1 YTRCQVSVLSLMS
14 VITLAWLYVCFAA
27 YNDNNDVNWKAF
39 EKLRVWL
46 NWYTGVIVLSAML
59 AMYCLLLLCLS
70 FLLIALKEPLD
81 LHWLHKVVL
90 LSVSLVIVMLGI
102 AVVSL
107 CWTAEWEAV
116 RLLLQ
121 ATAPFLHLAA
131 VVALTMISWLVF
143 QRYHRAQRSGQ
154 RCLPDSVAQHG
165 SYDCNVVMP
174 ASRGASLLGPYG
186 QLQSWFSSVPYSFIL
201 PVLVTC
207 FPQNRPWSH
216 TGAHLCIYLSQWS
229 CDVQLAPENT
239 MMSFRRSV
247 ACHVTAFET
256 DVQLRYAPLQACGVI
271 LSLVF
276 ATPRT
281 NAPFF
286 LFSKDM
292 VPFLMHDSGKGFLH
306 RTTNVDAV
314 FPNRTYN
321 SSSDITWEELQ
332 MLNAGD
338 WFVKTDPF
346 WSVSLLS
353 EQEKTVARNQTVTS
367 LLELLE
373 LSKEHNISLIFDLK
387 YDRHGNCND
396 IVKVIQK
403 SGISQDLIWWLHEGH
418 RECVKKYYPGFH
430 QVYPDQ
436 KTLRNDNGSWLNM
449 KYSTLS
455 AEEISDLRSRNVK
468 VNLWVVNEPWLFSLL
483 WCSGVSSVTTNSC
496 HILKDMSQP
505 DWHLT
510 PHVYKIIWITA
521 DLVSL
526 LLMFIFFLL
535 QSRCRCNRHTKGK
548 NKQGAAFSSW
558 NQKEGYPFLSSN

>member
-1 YTRCQVSVLSLMS
+1 MVFISPLFIYSPCIS
-14 VITLAWLYVCFAA
+14 Y
-27 YNDNNDVNWKAF
+27 
-39 EKLRVWL
+39 
-46 NWYTGVIVLSAML
+46 ML
-59 AMYCLLLLCLS
+59 PPKP
-70 FLLIALKEPLD
+70 AL
-81 LHWLHKVVL
+81 
-90 LSVSLVIVMLGI
+90 
-102 AVVSL
+102 
-107 CWTAEWEAV
+107 
-116 RLLLQ
+116 
-121 ATAPFLHLAA
+121 
-131 VVALTMISWLVF
+131 VA
-143 QRYHRAQRSGQ
+143 H
-154 RCLPDSVAQHG
+154 
-165 SYDCNVVMP
+165 
-174 ASRGASLLGPYG
+174 RGAPM
-186 QLQSWFSSVPYSFIL
+186 
-201 PVLVTC
+201 
-207 FPQNRPWSH
+207 
-216 TGAHLCIYLSQWS
+216 
-229 CDVQLAPENT
+229 LAPENT
-239 MMSFRRSV
+239 MMSFRRS
-247 ACHVTAFET
+247 
-256 DVQLRYAPLQACGVI
+256 LRYAPLQACGVT
-271 LSLVF
+271 LSL
-276 ATPRT
+276 
-281 NAPFF
+281 
-286 LFSKDM
+286 DM

-367 LLELLE
+367 LSELLE
-373 LSKEHNISLIFDLK
+373 LSKERNISLIFDLNVTQF
-387 YDRHGNCND
+387 YNIDNGL
-396 IVKVIQK
+396 IVCLCVLFWFFLQ
-403 SGISQDLIWWLHEGH
+403 IWWLHEGH

-455 AEEISDLRSRNVK
+455 AEEIRSDDLRSRNVK

-535 QSRCRCNRHTKGK
+535 QR
-548 NKQGAAFSSW
+548 
-558 NQKEGYPFLSSN
+558 

>member
-1 YTRCQVSVLSLMS
+1 MWRHVPYMFFSDPSVQYTRCQVSVLSLMS

-27 YNDNNDVNWKAF
+27 YNDNND
-39 EKLRVWL
+39 
-46 NWYTGVIVLSAML
+46 
-59 AMYCLLLLCLS
+59 
-70 FLLIALKEPLD
+70 
-81 LHWLHKVVL
+81 VL

-143 QRYHRAQRSGQ
+143 QRYHRG
-154 RCLPDSVAQHG
+154 RCPCVLFMVFISPLFIYSPCISYMLPPKPALVAH
-165 SYDCNVVMP
+165 
-174 ASRGASLLGPYG
+174 RGAPM
-186 QLQSWFSSVPYSFIL
+186 
-201 PVLVTC
+201 
-207 FPQNRPWSH
+207 
-216 TGAHLCIYLSQWS
+216 
-229 CDVQLAPENT
+229 LAPENT

-256 DVQLRYAPLQACGVI
+256 DVQL
-271 LSLVF
+271 
-276 ATPRT
+276 
-281 NAPFF
+281 
-286 LFSKDM
+286 SKDM

-367 LLELLE
+367 LSELLE
-373 LSKEHNISLIFDLK
+373 LSKERNISLIFDLNVTQF
-387 YDRHGNCND
+387 YNIDNGL
-396 IVKVIQK
+396 IVCLCVLFWFFLQ
-403 SGISQDLIWWLHEGH
+403 IWWLHEGH

-535 QSRCRCNRHTKGK
+535 QR
-548 NKQGAAFSSW
+548 
-558 NQKEGYPFLSSN
+558 

>member
-1 YTRCQVSVLSLMS
+1 MCSWNVFRICFRGTYSCNWKSSGESNKRYTRCQVSVLSLMS

-81 LHWLHKVVL
+81 LHWLHKVL

-143 QRYHRAQRSGQ
+143 QRYHRAQRSVSRSLIIGALWTVTVMVFISPLFIYSP
-154 RCLPDSVAQHG
+154 CISYMLPPKPALVAH
-165 SYDCNVVMP
+165 
-174 ASRGASLLGPYG
+174 RGAPM
-186 QLQSWFSSVPYSFIL
+186 
-201 PVLVTC
+201 
-207 FPQNRPWSH
+207 
-216 TGAHLCIYLSQWS
+216 
-229 CDVQLAPENT
+229 LAPENT

-256 DVQLRYAPLQACGVI
+256 DVQL
-271 LSLVF
+271 
-276 ATPRT
+276 
-281 NAPFF
+281 
-286 LFSKDM
+286 SKDM

-367 LLELLE
+367 LSELLE
-373 LSKEHNISLIFDLK
+373 LSKERNISLIFDLK

-396 IVKVIQK
+396 IAKVIQK

-535 QSRCRCNRHTKGK
+535 QRCRCNRHTKGK
-548 NKQGAAFSSW
+548 NKQGAAFSSK